1 MPEMNW
7 GRKETIIWPPH
18 QPIYTYGAI
27 FLALVAAGFFV
38 YLRFAIALNPLE
50 RYYLPTYIK
59 TSIALSVRS
68 SGKYQVLLVSDASGR
83 AWYALNDNVQAG
95 STPQANDKP
104 IPLALSDTARQ
115 RSMVSLV
122 RGAPTVYQ
130 NKPLHAW
137 LQKQIYSGDTV
148 ASIFEQPLVFGL
160 VALLLQLPFSI
171 TKDIRR
177 RKQMKYGRRLKGP
190 ILVTPKQF
198 NKAIGGTGIGLKVDQ
213 CDKMLRIPL
222 LAEDQHFE
230 IIGDTGSGKT
240 TIIMQMLR
248 QIQARGHSAILY
260 DPACE
265 FIERFYDE
273 SRGDIVLNPLDRRC
287 PYWGPSEELVRRAE
301 ARTIAASL
309 FQPTNERKGEFFI
322 ESPQKIFAHLL
333 LDLPTPQQLV
343 NWMSHPEEIDHR
355 VKNTELASLIDPSAP
370 QQRSGVLGSLSLIA
384 DSFRLL
390 PTKEEA
396 KSEWTAREWSKE
408 RKGWIFI
415 TSQPAEREALRP
427 LHSLWIDMLVLRL
440 LSAPKP
446 EQHPVWFVLDEL
458 ASLQKLPQLHTA
470 ITENRKSRNPIV
482 LGFQGKAQL
491 EVIYGHLAEVMLSQ
505 PATKI
510 FLKTTEPNAAEW
522 VSRAIGKVEIERMKE
537 THFDGSRSFRNFSL
551 DRQTEP
557 LVLDSE
563 ISGLDNLHAY
573 LKHGNYVARFS
584 FSVLDIPATKP
595 KFIERLK
602 DDYIVREP
610 KKDPSAPK
618 QETPSPEPSVPA
630 VVPPID
636 AAKPKPAPVV
646 KATKKS
652 PDKNQTEL
660 AFGPRI

>member
-27 FLALVAAGFFV
+27 FLALVAAGLFV
-38 YLRFAIALNPLE
+38 YLRFAIALKPLE

-59 TSIALSVRS
+59 TSITLSVRS
-68 SGKYQVLLVSDASGR
+68 SGKYQVLLVSDVSGK
-83 AWYALNDNVQAG
+83 AWYALNNDVQAG
-95 STPQANDKP
+95 STPQTNDKP
-104 IPLALSDTARQ
+104 IPLALSDAARQ
-115 RSMVSLV
+115 RGMVSLY
-122 RGAPTVYQ
+122 RGSPTVYQ
-130 NKPLHAW
+130 NNPLHAW
-137 LQKQIYSGDTV
+137 LQKQIYSGETV

-198 NKAIGGTGIGLKVDQ
+198 NNAIGGTGIGLKVDQ

-390 PTKEEA
+390 PTKEDA

-610 KKDPSAPK
+610 KK
-618 QETPSPEPSVPA
+618 ETPVKETPPPEPSVPVVVSA
-630 VVPPID
+630 VD
-636 AAKPKPAPVV
+636 AAKPKPTPVV

-652 PDKNQTEL
+652 SDKNQTEL